1 MSNHVKHLTTVPA
14 LSRPDS
20 EKLEIKKLS
29 PEELS
34 KLHPVV
40 RLILTILSVAMTIL
54 SFWVLLKE
62 VLTPRT
68 Q

>member
-14 LSRPDS
+14 LSRLDS
-20 EKLEIKKLS
+20 EKLEPKKLS

-34 KLHPVV
+34 KQPPVV